1 MLDIEYKGGNSVVLS
16 TKKMS
21 IVTDPKLSLV
31 GLKDYT
37 LKDDVELATEAR
49 FALNSEDARLRIEG
63 PGEYGVADF
72 DIRGVAAQRHLD
84 DATVPFAS
92 TAYRLEIGGIRV
104 AVLGNIAGKLSD
116 DQLEALGV
124 IDVLIIPVGG
134 NGYTL
139 DATGAA
145 TVTRQIDPKA
155 VIPVHYAEAG
165 VNYEVPQ
172 GDLEEF
178 TKELGAPVEEVNK
191 FKIKTASSIP
201 ASLTV
206 MKVTR
211 S

>member
-1 MLDIEYKGGNSVVLS
+1 MLDIEYKGGNCVVLS

-31 GLKDYT
+31 GLKDIA
-37 LKDDVELATEAR
+37 LKDDVEMATEER
-49 FALNSEDARLRIEG
+49 FALNSSDARLRIEG

-84 DATVPFAS
+84 DDKAPLAS
-92 TAYRLEIGGIRV
+92 TAYRIEIGGLRV
-104 AVLGNIAGKLSD
+104 AVIGNIFGKLND

-124 IDVLIIPVGG
+124 IDIAVVPVGG

-145 TVTRQIDPKA
+145 TVTRQLDPKV
-155 VIPVHYAEAG
+155 VIPVHYADSG
-165 VNYEVPQ
+165 VKYEVPQ
-172 GDLEEF
+172 DDLEEF
-178 TKELGAPVEEVNK
+178 TKELGAPVEETAK
-191 FKIKTASSIP
+191 FKIKSHSNNP
-201 ASLTV
+201 ASLTLI
-206 MKVTR
+206 KVTR